1 MNSWK
6 MAMSATLHCLTGCA
20 IGEVVGMVISTAG
33 HWTSAP
39 SIALSILL
47 AFVFGYGLTIFGL
60 RGHDMPLRQ
69 LVGLAFA
76 SDTASI
82 GVMEL
87 SDNGFVLLVPGAISA
102 GLGTVLFWWSLLV
115 SLIVAFV
122 VTVPVNRWLIAKG
135 KGHAAAHDLHHH

>member
-60 RGHDMPLRQ
+60 RGHGMPLRQ

-76 SDTASI
+76 SDTVSI